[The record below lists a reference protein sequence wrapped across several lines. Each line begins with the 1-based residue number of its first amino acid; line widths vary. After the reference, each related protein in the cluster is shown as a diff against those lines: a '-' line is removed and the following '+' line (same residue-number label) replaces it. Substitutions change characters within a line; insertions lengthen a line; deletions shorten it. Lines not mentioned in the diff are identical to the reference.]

1 MNMKRIS
8 LGAMALGLGI
18 MMMASCGSKGVKSVQ
33 AEAESQAAETATE
46 WLSFD
51 SILVDTATTI
61 VSGKDTLRGTVHIQ
75 LMLAKGPGADAVNDS
90 ILQSGIFMPEYM
102 PQDTKGMTAAQ
113 QVHAYA
119 KNFLAGYLA
128 DVNGMKK
135 QGVELFPTFS
145 YSYELTSQVDQ
156 NQQDSLANYLVSGYV
171 YMGGAHGSSISVAR
185 NFDIHTGKQLDKQGL
200 LRPEGEKPVTD
211 MVYQGIVKSLGS
223 EAANLKDML
232 FFGEKP
238 YLTGNFLVQP
248 DTITFIYQTD
258 EIAPHACGEFRIP
271 LSKKSLQQYLK

>member
-1 MNMKRIS
+1 
-8 LGAMALGLGI
+8 MALGLGM

-33 AEAESQAAETATE
+33 AESQAAETATE
-46 WLSFD
+46 LLSFD

-128 DVNGMKK
+128 DVNGMQK
-135 QGVELFPTFS
+135 QGIEVHPTFS
-145 YSYELTSQVDQ
+145 YSYDLTSQVEQ
-156 NQQDSLANYLVSGYV
+156 NLQDSLANYLVSGYV
-171 YMGGAHGSSISVAR
+171 YLGGAHGSSISVAR
-185 NFDIHTGKQLDKQGL
+185 NFNVNTGKQLDKQSL
-200 LRPEGEKPVTD
+200 LKPEGEKPVTD
-211 MVYQGIVKSLGS
+211 MVYAGIIKSLGS
-223 EAANLKDML
+223 DAANLKDML

-248 DTITFIYQTD
+248 DTITFIYQSD

>member
-1 MNMKRIS
+1 MKRIS
-8 LGAMALGLGI
+8 LGAMALGLAM
-18 MMMASCGSKGVKSVQ
+18 MMMASCGSKGAKSVQ
-33 AEAESQAAETATE
+33 AEAEPQTAAEL
-46 WLSFD
+46 LSFD
-51 SILVDTATTI
+51 SVTVDTATTLL
-61 VSGKDTLRGTVHIQ
+61 SGKDTLRGTVHIQ
-75 LMLAKGPGADAVNDS
+75 LYLAKGPGADAVNDS
-90 ILQSGIFMPEYM
+90 ILHSGIFMPDFM
-102 PQDTKGMTAAQ
+102 PQDTKGMTAEQ
-113 QVHAYA
+113 QVRAFA
-119 KNFLAGYLA
+119 KNFLKGYQDDIEFA
-128 DVNGMKK
+128 KK
-135 QGVELFPTFS
+135 DGTELPPTFS
-145 YSYELTSQVDQ
+145 YSYELTTQLQQ
-156 NQQDSLANYLVSGYV
+156 NQLDSLANYLVSGYV

-223 EAANLKDML
+223 ETANLKDML